1 LTLPEELFGVTWV
14 RRLRVGIPLLVV
26 ALLLVGSVL
35 FVLWSQVVGQLLVVA
50 GLWSGLMWFILRRGD
65 PDGALGQL
73 RRLRRATI
81 AFGAALV
88 AVGGALFVLV
98 DQDLGLLLVF
108 FGGAALALNLIGAK
122 QEPLASPLDGPT
134 FGDTPPYD

>member
-1 LTLPEELFGVTWV
+1 LGAP
-14 RRLRVGIPLLVV
+14 V
-26 ALLLVGSVL
+26 A
-35 FVLWSQVVGQLLVVA
+35 GQLLLVA
-50 GLWSGLMWFILRRGD
+50 GLWSGLMWFTLRRGD

-98 DQDLGLLLVF
+98 DQDLGLLLVV
-108 FGGAALALNLIGAK
+108 FGGAALALNLIGAE

-134 FGDTPPYD
+134 FGDTRPYD